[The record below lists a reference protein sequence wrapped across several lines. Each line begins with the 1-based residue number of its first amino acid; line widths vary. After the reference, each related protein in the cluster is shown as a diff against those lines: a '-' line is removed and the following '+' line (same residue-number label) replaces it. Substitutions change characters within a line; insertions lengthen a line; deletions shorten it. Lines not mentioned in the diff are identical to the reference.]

1 MNKQKELIMR
11 LSDAFGPSGMEDE
24 VVAIAKE
31 ELSDFHVK
39 EDRMRNLY
47 IEPQDKQNGVNIL
60 LDAHMD
66 EVGFI
71 IQAIKPNGMLRFL
84 TLGSMAPQNIVGSKI
99 WIKNLKGDMVEAIC
113 VSKPPHFMSD
123 AEKNKPLTIDDLLL
137 DVGASSKEEVEQ
149 DFYIGIGAFGVPAT
163 TCRYH
168 EAKAIF
174 MGKAFDDRI
183 GCAAV
188 IQTLKELPQ
197 TNNYVHATLTSQE
210 EVGTR
215 GMTCAIHNT
224 NADIAICFE
233 GCPADDSFSE
243 PYMIQ
248 AALKKG
254 PMLRH
259 FDVSMITSPRFQRY
273 ALDLAK
279 KLNIPVQESV
289 RKGGGTNGRQL
300 HTAYFGIPTIVIG
313 IPVRYAHSG
322 IGIMAYEDYRNAI
335 ELAKAI
341 IQDITVEISDSF

>member
-1 MNKQKELIMR
+1 MKQKQLIMA

-24 VVAIAKE
+24 VVAIARE
-31 ELSDFHVK
+31 ELTEYDLK

-47 IEPQDKQNGVNIL
+47 IEPKVKGTGVNIL
-60 LDAHMD
+60 LDAHSD

-84 TLGSMAPQNIVGSKI
+84 TLGSIAPQNIVGSKI
-99 WIKNLKGDMVEAIC
+99 WIKNLDGKLVEAIC

-123 AEKNKPLTIDDLLL
+123 AEKNKPLSIDDLLL
-137 DVGASSKEEVEQ
+137 DIGASSKEEVEQ
-149 DFYIGIGAFGVPAT
+149 DFRIAMGAFGVPAT
-163 TCRYH
+163 TCSYN
-168 EAKAIF
+168 EAKELF

-188 IQTLKELPQ
+188 IQTLKELPE
-197 TNNYVHATLTSQE
+197 TNHYVHGTLTSQE

-215 GMTCAIHNT
+215 GMTCAVHNMT
-224 NADIAICFE
+224 ADIAICFE

-248 AALKKG
+248 TALKKG

-300 HTAYFGIPTIVIG
+300 HTAQFGIPTIVIG

-322 IGIMAYEDYRNAI
+322 IGVMAYEDYRHAI

-341 IQDITVEISDSF
+341 IQNITVEISDSF

>member
-84 TLGSMAPQNIVGSKI
+84 TLGSIAPQNIVGSKI

-163 TCRYH
+163 TCSYH

-174 MGKAFDDRI
+174 M
-183 GCAAV
+183 
-188 IQTLKELPQ
+188 
-197 TNNYVHATLTSQE
+197 
-210 EVGTR
+210 
-215 GMTCAIHNT
+215 
-224 NADIAICFE
+224 
-233 GCPADDSFSE
+233 
-243 PYMIQ
+243 
-248 AALKKG
+248 
-254 PMLRH
+254 
-259 FDVSMITSPRFQRY
+259 
-273 ALDLAK
+273 
-279 KLNIPVQESV
+279 
-289 RKGGGTNGRQL
+289 
-300 HTAYFGIPTIVIG
+300 
-313 IPVRYAHSG
+313 
-322 IGIMAYEDYRNAI
+322 
-335 ELAKAI
+335 
-341 IQDITVEISDSF
+341 

>member
-1 MNKQKELIMR
+1 MKQKQLIMQ
-11 LSDAFGPSGMEDE
+11 LSNAFGPSGMEDE
-24 VVAIAKE
+24 VVAIARE
-31 ELSDFHVK
+31 ELASYDLK

-47 IEPQDKQNGVNIL
+47 IEPKGKGTGVNIL

-71 IQAIKPNGMLRFL
+71 IQAIKPNGMMRFL
-84 TLGSMAPQNIVGSKI
+84 TLGSIAAQNIVGSKI
-99 WIKNLKGDMVEAIC
+99 WLKSLQGEIVEAIC

-123 AEKNKPLTIDDLLL
+123 AERNKQVTIDDLLL
-137 DVGASSKEEVEQ
+137 DVGACSKEEVEN
-149 DFYIGIGAFGVPAT
+149 DFHIGIGTFGVPAT
-163 TCRYH
+163 ACTYN

-188 IQTLKELPQ
+188 IQTLKELPE
-197 TNNYVHATLTSQE
+197 TTNYVHATLTSQE

-215 GMTCAIHNT
+215 GMSCAVQNIH
-224 NADIAICFE
+224 ADIAICFE

-248 AALKKG
+248 SALKKG

-259 FDVSMITSPRFQRY
+259 FDVSMITNPRFQRY

-279 KLNIPVQESV
+279 KLHIPVQESV
-289 RKGGGTNGRQL
+289 RKGGGTNGRHL
-300 HTAYFGIPTIVIG
+300 HVAHYGIPTIVIG

-322 IGIMAYEDYRNAI
+322 VGIMAYEDYRNAV

-341 IQDITVEISDSF
+341 IKDITVEISDSF

>member
-24 VVAIAKE
+24 IVEIAKAELADYQLE
-31 ELSDFHVK
+31 EDH
-39 EDRMRNLY
+39 MRNVY
-47 IEPQDKQNGVNIL
+47 IQPPMKKNGVNIL

-71 IQAIKPNGMLRFL
+71 IQAIKPNGLLRFL
-84 TLGSMAPQNIVGSKI
+84 TLGSIAAHNIVGSKV
-99 WIKNLKGDMVEAIC
+99 WIKNLKGEIVEAIC

-123 AEKNKPLTIDDLLL
+123 AEKNKQVTIDDLLL
-137 DVGASSKEEVEQ
+137 DVGALSKEEVEN
-149 DFYIGIGAFGVPAT
+149 DFHISMGAFGVPAT
-163 TCRYH
+163 TCTYLQ
-168 EAKAIF
+168 AQQLF

-183 GCAAV
+183 GCAALM
-188 IQTLKELPQ
+188 QTLKELPD
-197 TNNYVHATLTSQE
+197 TEAHVHATLTSQE

-215 GMTCAIHNT
+215 GMSCAIHNIE
-224 NADIAICFE
+224 ADIAICFE

-248 AALKKG
+248 TALKKG

-259 FDVSMITSPRFQRY
+259 FDVSMITNPRFQRY

-279 KLNIPVQESV
+279 QFNIPVQESV
-289 RKGGGTNGRQL
+289 RKGGGTNGRHL
-300 HTAYFGIPTIVIG
+300 HITGKGIPTIVIG

-322 IGIMAYEDYRNAI
+322 VGICAYEDYRHAI

-341 IQDITVEISDSF
+341 VKDITIDKAKSF